1 MKMETLMK
9 RIIAVFAL
17 FAAAT
22 IGPVT
27 HASAQVEA
35 VRATVPF
42 AFTVGN
48 RLLPVGTYRITPWR
62 TGSGTNRVLI
72 QSNGQG
78 VSQFAIAQPNHALA
92 GGNAKLVFDKV
103 GNQYFLKTIV
113 STSVTLALP
122 KSDSEKKAQML
133 RGAVNNDTETV
144 VP

>member
-17 FAAAT
+17 LAAAT

-27 HASAQVEA
+27 RASAQEEA

-48 RLLPVGTYRITPWR
+48 RLLPVGTYRITPSR
-62 TGSGTNRVLI
+62 TASGTNRVLI

-78 VSQFAIAQPNHALA
+78 IFQFAMTQPNHSLA

-122 KSDSEKKAQML
+122 KSDLEKKAQIL
-133 RGAVNNDTETV
+133 QGGVNTDTMTV
-144 VP
+144 FP